1 MPDPKLPDVDQPDVD
16 QLYDDAQ
23 RAYLEGDFAGA
34 LAGWSRA
41 LSLAPDDVEIKK
53 KLVQTHF
60 ALGNGE
66 AGEAALDT
74 LRQAIADSADP
85 VVQGWREVVIDQLQ
99 VGGQRVFA
107 FEILRYDSADLYYVL
122 VWRLLD
128 GGGKV
133 QMTVQ
138 VESSAYGREKG
149 VPFVMGVNTARGHAT
164 TGPMFSSRPPY
175 LALRELA
182 VKLIEREQAA
192 RA

>member
-1 MPDPKLPDVDQPDVD
+1 MSDPNLPDVDQPDVD

-23 RAYLEGDFAGA
+23 RAYLEGDFAAA

-60 ALGNGE
+60 ALGDSA
-66 AGEAALDT
+66 AGEAALEG
-74 LRQAIADSADP
+74 LRQAISSSADP
-85 VVQGWREVVIDQLQ
+85 TVQGWKEVVIDQLN

-107 FEILRYDSADLYYVL
+107 FETLRYDSADLYYAL

-138 VESSAYGREKG
+138 LESSAYGRERG
-149 VPFVMGVNTARGHAT
+149 VPFVMGINTARGHAT
-164 TGPMFSSRPPY
+164 TGPMFNSRPPY

-182 VKLIEREQAA
+182 VKLIAQEQAG